1 MTHVKHSTRRMSDE
15 SVNLLQTASQIIDAK
30 KDHFSS
36 QEYRDLHGAL
46 LLKYKEGSIKWPTY
60 FDFDQSMTTQERID
74 LVCSTCF
81 NALSRIIFLKKEL
94 FNSEERL
101 KKQDE
106 LVENFKKKH
115 TEVVQILENMMKRKI
130 DNEQETETSKRQ
142 KNN

>member
-1 MTHVKHSTRRMSDE
+1 MSDE
-15 SVNLLQTASQIIDAK
+15 SVNLLQIASQIIDAK

-60 FDFDQSMTTQERID
+60 FDFDQSITTQDRID
-74 LVCSTCF
+74 IVCSTCF

-94 FNSEERL
+94 LNSEERL

-106 LVENFKKKH
+106 LIEKFKKEH
-115 TEVVQILENMMKRKI
+115 AEVVQTLENMKRKI

-142 KNN
+142 KNH